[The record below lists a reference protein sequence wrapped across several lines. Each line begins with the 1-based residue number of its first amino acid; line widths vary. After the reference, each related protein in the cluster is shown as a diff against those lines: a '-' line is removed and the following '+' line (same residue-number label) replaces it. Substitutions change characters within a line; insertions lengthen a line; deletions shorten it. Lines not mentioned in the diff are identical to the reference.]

1 MYNAHVRGGTRVH
14 SSDAFAPY
22 PWDQSRTV
30 GSFAIPTGRAVLW
43 CLGCPFSCNCRSSS
57 SSSSDSE
64 AIHLTAICTNKW
76 PTLSSVNCQ
85 VHCSPSRGGSRPSAR
100 RGPNHVIWLGG
111 GAHNGVQGQSSWS
124 WGYLKLT
131 TFSYFRFL
139 N

>member
-100 RGPNHVIWLGG
+100 RGTNHVIGVWGRSPQWGPGTQLLVLGLPE
-111 GAHNGVQGQSSWS
+111 ADDI
-124 WGYLKLT
+124 
-131 TFSYFRFL
+131 FL
-139 N
+139 FQIS